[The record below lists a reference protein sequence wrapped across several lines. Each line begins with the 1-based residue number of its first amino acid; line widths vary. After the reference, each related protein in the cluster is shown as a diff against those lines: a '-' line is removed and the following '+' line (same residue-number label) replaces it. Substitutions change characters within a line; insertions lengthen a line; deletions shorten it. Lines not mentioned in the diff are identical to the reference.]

1 MEQAWR
7 HAPLATSRIQA
18 RYNGDLG
25 RDILKK
31 RGRVRPYQ
39 VGKPQHRTPRQSSG
53 EATSTK
59 KRENLSAQIGYG
71 AVEKGQNYKAD
82 PTGRRIGNALDAT
95 VAAVLTKT
103 LEEAVEAQ
111 HSKHAANKTPLTVK
125 ALEEAIDKV
134 RGAVMICYPMGLPD
148 WDVVRQCLEG
158 NEELAGTSYAN
169 DEFDPESSQLWF
181 AGKMMIPE
189 NKLSDHVGRHEK
201 TKVVVKVTKKGS
213 GAPQR
218 EQAIDQTTQKEM
230 MAFYHRKQEEMK
242 KLADNQDDDY
252 TASTWANPKSLKG
265 HFAGVSDVRFR

>member
-1 MEQAWR
+1 M
-7 HAPLATSRIQA
+7 TV
-18 RYNGDLG
+18 D
-25 RDILKK
+25 RDFAFT
-31 RGRVRPYQ
+31 YTDASFTHTHTHTHTHTQ
-39 VGKPQHRTPRQSSG
+39 QQ
-53 EATSTK
+53 EDF
-59 KRENLSAQIGYG
+59 GYG

-82 PTGRRIGNALDAT
+82 PTGRRIGNAPDAT

-201 TKVVVKVTKKGS
+201 TKVVVKVTKKGA

>member
-1 MEQAWR
+1 MATRAAR
-7 HAPLATSRIQA
+7 HLPNPS
-18 RYNGDLG
+18 
-25 RDILKK
+25 
-31 RGRVRPYQ
+31 
-39 VGKPQHRTPRQSSG
+39 
-53 EATSTK
+53 TSTEGTDSEVAPAPCPDCPT
-59 KRENLSAQIGYG
+59 ENQD
-71 AVEKGQNYKAD
+71 EKIKLQQDLTAKEKEISKLKDAAKEQE
-82 PTGRRIGNALDAT
+82 RALDKKEDALK
-95 VAAVLTKT
+95 VAND
-103 LEEAVEAQ
+103 EAAAAKAAQ
-111 HSKHAANKTPLTVK
+111 KK
-125 ALEEAIDKV
+125 EAIDKV